1 MARKIKRLPGA
12 PKPPLNS
19 YMEFFKEERVRVMA
33 EGTVST
39 MDISKIIGERWR
51 TLNVEEKKIYVDRS
65 NHNRAVYEEEKRAF
79 MSKCEDDN
87 DPSNSDDIIPASSS
101 KSSLTHSLNGNI
113 YIISVTIKSI

>member
-1 MARKIKRLPGA
+1 MARKTKRLPGA

-51 TLNVEEKKIYVDRS
+51 ILDVEEKKKYVDKS
-65 NHNRAVYEEEKRAF
+65 KQNRAVYEEEKRAF

-87 DPSNSDDIIPASSS
+87 DQTDDFSPTSSS
-101 KSSLTHSLNGNI
+101 NSSLTHSLNGNI
-113 YIISVTIKSI
+113 YIISVTIKLI